1 MDDRVFRGTGMKM
14 MLTLESLTSQCDL
27 CLADLCQG
35 EKLEWGTKQK
45 LKEEA
50 GNIQGDSEKFLET
63 F

>member
-1 MDDRVFRGTGMKM
+1 MKM